1 MTPEEFRAIRTRAGL
16 SLDAL
21 ARVLRIADKASVH
34 RWEKGTRAIS
44 GPVTILMEL
53 LDSGDLPSHY
63 LDHRDKPR
71 PSSRKFT
78 EPEMR
83 VIVYAQDLSGRND
96 DGYYSKPDI
105 SSALD
110 IFFDAGKMDAFIDDE
125 GENPLSR
132 GDAEEIFRSFK
143 KLTFYNSDG
152 EKIIIS
158 HDPSA

>member
-34 RWEKGTRAIS
+34 RWEKGLRAIS

-53 LDSGDLPSHY
+53 LDSDDLPPHY

-71 PSSRKFT
+71 PSSHKST

-110 IFFDAGKMDAFIDDE
+110 IFFDAA
-125 GENPLSR
+125 
-132 GDAEEIFRSFK
+132 
-143 KLTFYNSDG
+143 KLDT
-152 EKIIIS
+152 E
-158 HDPSA
+158 